1 MSINQKRLEELNR
14 IRSRNG
20 GVLRPSDVVEFARNA
35 DTALH
40 SAFTWDDD
48 EAGQKWRLHE
58 ARNLIRVM
66 VTIEDVSGDEMVVR
80 PFISLPSDRRAGGYR
95 ATVEVM
101 GDEEMRAEMLSAAL
115 AELRATQK
123 KYRQLQALSK
133 VFAAIDEV
141 AEVSDEPVPSRLVR
155 AGEARQVG

>member
-1 MSINQKRLEELNR
+1 MSINHDRLAELNR

-20 GVLRPSDVVEFARNA
+20 GVLRPSDVVEFAR
-35 DTALH
+35 DESTALH

-66 VTIEDVSGDEMVVR
+66 VTIEDVGGDEMVIR
-80 PFISLPSDRRAGGYR
+80 PFISLPSDRREGGYR
-95 ATVEVM
+95 AVVDVM
-101 GDEEMRAEMLSAAL
+101 GDDVMRAEMLSAAL
-115 AELRATQK
+115 SELRATQK
-123 KYRQLQALSK
+123 KYRDLQALSK

-141 AEVSDEPVPSRLVR
+141 DAKDVPSGLGR
-155 AGEARQVG
+155 AGVAARV